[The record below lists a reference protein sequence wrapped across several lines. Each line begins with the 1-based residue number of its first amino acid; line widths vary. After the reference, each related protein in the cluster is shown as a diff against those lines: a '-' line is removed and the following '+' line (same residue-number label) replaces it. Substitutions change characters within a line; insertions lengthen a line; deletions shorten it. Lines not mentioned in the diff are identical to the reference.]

1 MENDKALIV
10 NAIMEKYFGPAAL
23 TGAAEMAAENGVTA
37 YPGSIHPKEVYGGD
51 PKDQRLMVTKS
62 QETKEL
68 EEQRKAAREELLD
81 GFVKA
86 LVDDIKETVAKRK
99 AQREDP
105 NYVEVKDPWD
115 EFFHPDPAQVQL
127 FKENSVLFAR
137 AAQDDASDL
146 LEDIICGKA
155 AVIISLKDAV
165 EFEKHAVLLDKEI
178 RYEFFSAASQEEAI
192 EMMGAWGKKHS
203 DAKEIL
209 LFTEGDFSSGHDL
222 FWALSSMID
231 DKSMQYG
238 TMEPKDS
245 GIRVAGFFL

>member
-10 NAIMEKYFGPAAL
+10 NAIMEKYFGPVAL

-37 YPGSIHPKEVYGGD
+37 YLGSIHPKEVYGGD
-51 PKDQRLMVTKS
+51 PKDQRLMVTES

-68 EEQRKAAREELLD
+68 EEQRKAAKEELLD
-81 GFVKA
+81 GFVKT
-86 LVDDIKETVAKRK
+86 LVDEIKETVAKRK

-127 FKENSVLFAR
+127 FKENSVLFAK

-155 AVIISLKDAV
+155 PVIISLKDAV
-165 EFEKHAVLLDKEI
+165 EFEKHAVLMGKEI
-178 RYEFFSAASQEEAI
+178 EYEFFAAATQEEAV
-192 EMMGAWGKKHS
+192 EMMGAWGDKHT
-203 DAKEIL
+203 DAKEVL
-209 LFTEGDFSSGHDL
+209 LFTEGDLSSSHEL
-222 FWALSSMID
+222 MFALSPKLDNASKQVGAI
-231 DKSMQYG
+231 
-238 TMEPKDS
+238 EPKGP